1 MSINEWLN
9 LAEAVGIALAKTGRT
24 FSVDDLRELI
34 EPPPTP
40 HIQGTAFEWLADSG
54 VIVPVGEI
62 RSARGYWITLWQGAE
77 FVSKKTKKKAA

>member
-1 MSINEWLN
+1 MSTNEWLN

-54 VIVPVGEI
+54 VIVPVGDI
-62 RSARGYWITLWQGAE
+62 RSTRGYWITEWIGAE
-77 FVSKKTKKKAA
+77 FAPKYLKKRVA